1 MGMVTMS
8 DVLEMATGE
17 GILPVDVQA
26 MLCDVIAA
34 LGMHA
39 VAAGAG
45 VGMVTMS
52 DALEMATGEGIL
64 PVAVQAM
71 LARSRLSRW

>member
-1 MGMVTMS
+1 M
-8 DVLEMATGE
+8 
-17 GILPVDVQA
+17 P
-26 MLCDVIAA
+26 VIAA

-39 VAAGAG
+39 AAAGAG

-52 DALEMATGEGIL
+52 NALEMATGEGTL

-71 LARSRLSRW
+71 LCALEAALMVAFGMQAAAVGVGMGVLATCDVHV